1 MLMFILVDGKET
13 IAIFNVICFSG
24 YRSGKLDIV
33 IVYSKET
40 GLYPQLARIFPKGQ
54 LYFWHI

>member
-40 GLYPQLARIFPKGQ
+40 GWGGGRRQNSLNQSQASQ
-54 LYFWHI
+54 TM